1 MASELHYAV
10 VGDTVGAGATVAG
23 RIPPLPGLEASVRGI
38 REKP

>member
-23 RIPPLPGLEASVRGI
+23 RLPSLSGVETSARGI